1 MLDSLTNHFYKF
13 LQSVFLIYINI
24 YSNIQINYN
33 IYIKDYVVIMQKSY
47 YSFFYDQYFLLI
59 KNGIVI
65 DEINDLS
72 LLPISKYEYFDFI
85 ILVSYDDNLNMFNHV
100 ILDIEYINKKFKK
113 TTLDNNLDNVKLI
126 DDFEKI
132 KPPFM
137 SIELKDIE
145 NNNKIYF
152 LDLEKPYYYFKDIKI
167 LNYEFLKYFIFENFN
182 EKISDNY
189 ILTILTNDIN
199 EIKLIKGDSFTLVP
213 CE

>member
-1 MLDSLTNHFYKF
+1 
-13 LQSVFLIYINI
+13 
-24 YSNIQINYN
+24 
-33 IYIKDYVVIMQKSY
+33 MQKSY

-65 DEINDLS
+65 DEINNLS
-72 LLPISKYEYFDFI
+72 LLPINKYEYFDFI
-85 ILVSYDDNLNMFNHV
+85 ILVSYDENLNMFNHV
-100 ILDIEYINKKFKK
+100 VLDIEYIKKKFKK
-113 TTLDNNLDNVKLI
+113 TTLDNVKLI

-145 NNNKIYF
+145 NNNKTYF

>member
-1 MLDSLTNHFYKF
+1 MTNILDSLTNHFYKF
-13 LQSVFLIYINI
+13 LQTAFLIYINI

-33 IYIKDYVVIMQKSY
+33 IYIKDYVIIMQKSY

-65 DEINDLS
+65 DEINELS

-100 ILDIEYINKKFKK
+100 ILDIQYINKKIKEII
-113 TTLDNNLDNVKLI
+113 TNDVKLI

-145 NNNKIYF
+145 NNNKTYF

-167 LNYEFLKYFIFENFN
+167 LSYEFLKYFIFENFH

-189 ILTILTNDIN
+189 TLTILTNDMS
-199 EIKLIKGDSFTLVP
+199 EIKLVKGDSFTLRQS
-213 CE
+213 E